1 MKINPLN
8 LSIRGKLLLISAV
21 LIVVPLIGVQYIQD
35 MEDFLRA
42 NQESNLLARAQVVAA
57 VLESHENIFK
67 TGTDTSK
74 VKTEEKSENN
84 SLKEKKISRSSH
96 LYVRPLKS
104 AVQLDGYLDEW
115 NNYANRVQH
124 VLSKDPQSV
133 QYNSYVGTY
142 KKYLYVMFEVTDDVV
157 IYRQMNNIK
166 LDRSDH
172 LKIVVKDSAGQLV
185 NYIVTTQ
192 SPGWINAQRVEHRD
206 EEWVAVAPEL
216 RIKGE
221 WQQTAKG
228 YNVEIRIPLSLIGD
242 NLAFFIADIDN
253 KNTAE
258 IKHIIGSTESIT
270 EPGSIIIPSLE
281 VESLLTR
288 VVKPASRTWVLD
300 KKHRVLAVA
309 GSLRQS
315 SLDKKQLAIKNSE
328 NDYQEQQVEEESI
341 FNLLVRTLYQILLK
355 QPTDNFHDEL
365 SSVSYLQGKTIQ
377 SALQGN
383 PAISWRETPDK
394 RLRILT
400 VSYPVLKQGKSIGA
414 IAIEE
419 TSNSILI
426 LQNRAMEILINL
438 SMMTF
443 FITVTVLLSYAT
455 HLSVRIRRLRDE
467 AEQAITSEGRISN
480 LIKASRSQDEIGDL
494 SRSFSGMLS
503 RLEQY
508 NRYLETMSGKLSH
521 ELRTPITVVRSS
533 LENLEIATT
542 EEARSVYIQRA
553 SEGMERLSDILT
565 RMSEATRL
573 EQTLQAEICEQVS
586 LSQLIENCT
595 EAYRQVY
602 PSVVFELKIEATEG
616 CLISAA
622 PELLVQMLDK
632 LISNA
637 VDFHKEE
644 TSIKLCVVESD
655 IDVQLSVTN
664 QGALLPEQM
673 QDNLF
678 ESMVS
683 VRTKKGNHPHLG
695 LGLYIV
701 RMIVEFHNGTVTA
714 RNIKNNEGVEIRV
727 VLPK

>member
-1 MKINPLN
+1 M
-8 LSIRGKLLLISAV
+8 
-21 LIVVPLIGVQYIQD
+21 VPLIGVQYIQD
-35 MEDFLRA
+35 MEDFLRV
-42 NQESNLLARAQVVAA
+42 NQENNLLGRAQVVAA
-57 VLESHENIFK
+57 VLENHESIFK
-67 TGTDTSK
+67 PD
-74 VKTEEKSENN
+74 SE
-84 SLKEKKISRSSH
+84 SLKVGVAEKKDNKGVMQEKQILQKIPSSH

-115 NNYANRVQH
+115 NNYENRVQH

-142 KKYLYVMFEVTDDVV
+142 KKHLYVMFEVTDDVV
-157 IYRQMNNIK
+157 IYRQMNNLK

-172 LKIVVKDSAGQLV
+172 LKIVLKDEADQLV

-192 SPGWINAQRVEHRD
+192 SPGWVNAQRVEHRD

-258 IKHIIGSTESIT
+258 VKHIIGSTELLT

-281 VESLLTR
+281 VESLLNR
-288 VVKPASRTWVLD
+288 VVRPASRTWVLD
-300 KKHRVLAVA
+300 RKHRVLAVA
-309 GSLRQS
+309 GNLRQS
-315 SLDKKQLAIKNSE
+315 SLDKKQLTINNNENS
-328 NDYQEQQVEEESI
+328 YQEQQAEEESI
-341 FNLLVRTLYQILLK
+341 FNLLVRTLYQILLR

-365 SSVSYLQGKTIQ
+365 SSVSYLQGKAIQ
-377 SALQGN
+377 SALQGK

-400 VSYPVLKQGKSIGA
+400 VSYPVLQHGKSMGA

-438 SMMTF
+438 SMITF
-443 FITVTVLLSYAT
+443 FITVTILLSYAT
-455 HLSVRIRRLRDE
+455 HLSMRIRRLRDE

-480 LIKASRSQDEIGDL
+480 LIKASKSQDEIGDL

-508 NRYLETMSGKLSH
+508 NRYLETMAGKLSH

-533 LENLEIATT
+533 LENLEIAAT
-542 EEARSVYIQRA
+542 EDARSVYIQRA
-553 SEGMERLSDILT
+553 REGMERLSDILT

-573 EQTLQAEICEQVS
+573 EQTLQAETCQSVDF
-586 LSQLIENCT
+586 SQLIENCT

-602 PSVVFELKIEATEG
+602 PSVEFELEIERAG
-616 CLISAA
+616 NCLISAA
-622 PELLVQMLDK
+622 PELLAQMLDK
-632 LISNA
+632 LVSNA
-637 VDFHKEE
+637 VDFHKKE
-644 TSIKLCVVESD
+644 TPIQLCVVGTD

-664 QGALLPEQM
+664 QGELLPEQM

-714 RNIKNNEGVEIRV
+714 RNTDHNDGVEMRV

>member
-1 MKINPLN
+1 M
-8 LSIRGKLLLISAV
+8 
-21 LIVVPLIGVQYIQD
+21 IGVQYIQD

-42 NQESNLLARAQVVAA
+42 NQENNLLGRAQVVAA
-57 VLESHENIFK
+57 VLESHEKIFK
-67 TGTDTSK
+67 SGSK
-74 VKTEEKSENN
+74 NLTVSIA
-84 SLKEKKISRSSH
+84 EKKYNKSVIQKNQAHQKTPNQKIPLSSH
-96 LYVRPLKS
+96 LYVRPLES

-115 NNYANRVQH
+115 NNYENRAQR

-157 IYRQMNNIK
+157 VYRQMNNLK

-172 LKIVVKDSAGQLV
+172 LKIVLKDGAGQLV

-192 SPGWINAQRVEHRD
+192 SPGWVNAQRVENRD
-206 EEWVAVAPEL
+206 EEWIAVAPEL

-258 IKHIIGSTESIT
+258 IKHIIGSTESLA

-281 VESLLTR
+281 VESLLNR
-288 VVKPASRTWVLD
+288 VVRPASRTWVLD

-309 GSLRQS
+309 GNLRQS
-315 SLDKKQLAIKNSE
+315 SLDKKELAINN
-328 NDYQEQQVEEESI
+328 NDRNYQEQQQEEESL
-341 FNLLVRTLYQILLK
+341 FSLLVRTLYQILLK

-365 SSVSYLQGKTIQ
+365 SSVSYFQGKTIQ
-377 SALQGN
+377 SALQGK

-400 VSYPVLKQGKSIGA
+400 VSYPVFQQGESIGA

-426 LQNRAMEILINL
+426 LQNRAMKILINL

-443 FITVTVLLSYAT
+443 FITVTILLSYAT
-455 HLSVRIRRLRDE
+455 HLSMRIRRLRDE
-467 AEQAITSEGRISN
+467 AEQAITPEGRISN
-480 LIKASRSQDEIGDL
+480 FIKASKSQDEIGDL

-503 RLEQY
+503 RLGQY

-533 LENLEIATT
+533 LENLQIATT
-542 EEARSVYIQRA
+542 EDARSVYIQRA

-573 EQTLQAEICEQVS
+573 EQTLQAETCEKISFS
-586 LSQLIENCT
+586 LLIENCT
-595 EAYRQVY
+595 GAYRQVY
-602 PSVVFELKIEATEG
+602 PSVEFVLKIEVSG
-616 CLISAA
+616 DCLISAA

-632 LISNA
+632 LVSNA
-637 VDFHKEE
+637 VDFHKEK
-644 TSIKLCVVESD
+644 TSIQLCVVETD

-664 QGALLPEQM
+664 QGELLPEQM
-673 QDNLF
+673 KDNLF

-683 VRTKKGNHPHLG
+683 VRTKKGHHPHLG

-701 RMIVEFHNGTVTA
+701 RMIIEFHHGTVTA
-714 RNIKNNEGVEIRV
+714 RNTENNEGVEMRV
-727 VLPK
+727 ILPK